1 MIDYTWW
8 SLGSPGLGILVASP
22 KSPTIAVRRG
32 SFLIRIFFDVRS
44 RWKNPKS
51 MNWSIIKLTNIYMG
65 QSITYCLINW
75 SINQL
80 VTQIINPSKNH
91 TTTYY
96 YYNYLVYKLVNQ
108 TTYQY
113 NYTLNQLIPLQITVG
128 KENYL
133 KLISNLFTIQK
144 PQKFFFPIQRRS
156 HKKISEQNIIFIR
169 GEGGGKWL
177 FKKVNIPPGKQ
188 PFFLPINQFFLQKT
202 SHPTIHEFINQTINQ
217 LTKQLIYQ
225 TNQIKVKKRGRFPMS
240 NPQTAT
246 GNEGLNQTE
255 YKALILLPPSPLRG
269 Y

>member
-96 YYNYLVYKLVNQ
+96 YYYYLVYKLVNQ

-113 NYTLNQLIPLQITVG
+113 NYTLNQLLQITVG
-128 KENYL
+128 KKNYL

-144 PQKFFFPIQRRS
+144 PQKFFFPNS
-156 HKKISEQNIIFIR
+156 AKK
-169 GEGGGKWL
+169 
-177 FKKVNIPPGKQ
+177 P
-188 PFFLPINQFFLQKT
+188 
-202 SHPTIHEFINQTINQ
+202 
-217 LTKQLIYQ
+217 
-225 TNQIKVKKRGRFPMS
+225 
-240 NPQTAT
+240 
-246 GNEGLNQTE
+246 
-255 YKALILLPPSPLRG
+255 
-269 Y
+269 